1 MTQTVDMPLWAL
13 LLLIAFA
20 GVTFASHFLF
30 PSVRWFFRRRM
41 ERAVARLN
49 ARLERPIEPF
59 KLARRYDMIQ
69 RLIYDPEV
77 SRAIAEHARKNGVP
91 ENVAFEQAKRYAREI
106 VPSFSATAYFG
117 IAIKLAKWL
126 SRALY
131 RVRLGH
137 FDETLRGIDRDAT
150 VVFVMNHRSNMD
162 YVLVT
167 WLAAERSALS
177 YAVGEWARVWPLSR
191 LIKAMGAYFIRR
203 KSRGALYRRVLARYV
218 GMATDGGVTQ
228 AMFPEGGLSLN
239 GGLQEPRLGL
249 LKYLVEERA
258 PGGRDVVFVPVAL
271 NYDRVFED
279 RLLVAADQAGGRRFP
294 ARISVVARFILH
306 QGWLKL
312 RGRYHRH
319 GYAAVSFGAPMSL
332 RAYQADHPVGGVEG
346 LARALMARIGA
357 EVPVLPVPLVARALL
372 LADAPLSR
380 EALDTRIAA
389 MLEEAPRAHLHLPRD
404 DLAYAIRF
412 GITVLRKRGMIEE
425 RRGAF
430 SVIEAERPLLTYYA
444 ASIAHLFRGRSRD

>member
-1 MTQTVDMPLWAL
+1 
-13 LLLIAFA
+13 
-20 GVTFASHFLF
+20 
-30 PSVRWFFRRRM
+30 
-41 ERAVARLN
+41 
-49 ARLERPIEPF
+49 
-59 KLARRYDMIQ
+59 
-69 RLIYDPEV
+69 
-77 SRAIAEHARKNGVP
+77 
-91 ENVAFEQAKRYAREI
+91 
-106 VPSFSATAYFG
+106 
-117 IAIKLAKWL
+117 
-126 SRALY
+126 
-131 RVRLGH
+131 
-137 FDETLRGIDRDAT
+137 
-150 VVFVMNHRSNMD
+150 
-162 YVLVT
+162 
-167 WLAAERSALS
+167 
-177 YAVGEWARVWPLSR
+177 
-191 LIKAMGAYFIRR
+191 
-203 KSRGALYRRVLARYV
+203 
-218 GMATDGGVTQ
+218 
-228 AMFPEGGLSLN
+228 
-239 GGLQEPRLGL
+239 
-249 LKYLVEERA
+249 
-258 PGGRDVVFVPVAL
+258 
-271 NYDRVFED
+271 VFED

-332 RAYQADHPVGGVEG
+332 RAYQADHPEGGVEG